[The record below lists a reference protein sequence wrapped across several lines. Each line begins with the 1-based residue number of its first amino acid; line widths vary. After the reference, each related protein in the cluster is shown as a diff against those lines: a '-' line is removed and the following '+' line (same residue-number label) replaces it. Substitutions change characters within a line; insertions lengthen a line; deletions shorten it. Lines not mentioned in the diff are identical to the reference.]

1 MIPFE
6 EGYNRRN
13 GIQEPDWNV
22 IEPDMW
28 AQQAKSGS
36 EPRIQKSTEES
47 MGSNNSTTS
56 TAPIDPPGSTGS
68 TGSTGPSDPPA
79 YVPLHDPRN
88 QLSSLVK
95 NAQNNEE
102 ALQQRNQRVKQSKM
116 RSRKEF
122 GW

>member
-1 MIPFE
+1 MMPFE
-6 EGYNRRN
+6 EGYNRRD

-28 AQQAKSGS
+28 LQDSKKVPGPEVQ
-36 EPRIQKSTEES
+36 EPIKDSREHDDSLTS
-47 MGSNNSTTS
+47 VAPVGTTAS
-56 TAPIDPPGSTGS
+56 ADPT
-68 TGSTGPSDPPA
+68 A